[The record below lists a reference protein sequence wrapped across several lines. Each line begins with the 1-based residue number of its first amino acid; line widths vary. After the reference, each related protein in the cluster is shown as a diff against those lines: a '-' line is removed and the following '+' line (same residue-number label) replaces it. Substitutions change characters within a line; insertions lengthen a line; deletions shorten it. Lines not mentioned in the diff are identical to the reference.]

1 MHEPSV
7 ARIVMIKI
15 KYTFMNVGQH
25 APEFS
30 LYNTNK
36 TKVSLSEFK
45 GKPVVLVFFP
55 QAFTSICTAE
65 LCGLRDN
72 MKRYD
77 SLDAQVIG
85 ISVDSLFT
93 LHQFK
98 EHNQFSFPLLS
109 DFNKEV
115 SKAYDCFYEEFVFD
129 MKGVSRR
136 GVFVIDGEGVICH
149 REVLESAGDL
159 PDFNAVQS
167 TLEKLKNKTT
177 A

>member
-1 MHEPSV
+1 
-7 ARIVMIKI
+7 
-15 KYTFMNVGQH
+15 MNVGQH

-30 LYNTNK
+30 LYDTNK
-36 TKVSLSEFK
+36 SKVSLAEFK

-55 QAFTSICTAE
+55 QAFSSICTAE

-72 MKRYD
+72 MKIYE

-98 EHNQFSFPLLS
+98 EHNQFTFPLLS

-115 SKAYDCFYEEFVFD
+115 SKAYNCFYEDFVFD

-136 GVFVIDGEGVICH
+136 GVFVIDSQGVIRH
-149 REVLESAGDL
+149 RDVLESAGDL
-159 PDFNAVQS
+159 PDFNLVQS
-167 TLEKLKNKTT
+167 ILAKINVP
-177 A
+177 ANN